1 LQRHLAETRV
11 SCYNIKVKT
20 ATACI
25 LSCVAFATIAA
36 GPPRKIAFGHD
47 GHIWVAN
54 IDGTAKKKLVVGG
67 APMLS
72 PDGARIAFDSTPS
85 SAYENAARGADNP
98 KTQITVLDI
107 ASGKLTLL
115 KDIPGD
121 NCLDPAWSP
130 DGKWIAF
137 QARRESPGGRISDLA
152 VVKEDGTGFNIIKK
166 GEEPLESAFNR
177 PCWARDGRSIF
188 YHDTKNIYRLGLDGV
203 VLGQW
208 EVSKIVPVDYLTSGG
223 RIDVSP
229 DGNRLL
235 LTVDYR
241 KNSDAPP
248 PSLWSFDL
256 TTQSA
261 KRLNTPK
268 ELWIVEGCWLDNQNI
283 LFATGSPDG
292 SAGPIYRISI
302 DGTNLKRL
310 IKDARGVSV
319 SSGD

>member
-1 LQRHLAETRV
+1 M
-11 SCYNIKVKT
+11 KT

-25 LSCVAFATIAA
+25 LFCVAFATIAA
-36 GPPRKIAFGHD
+36 APQRKMAFESGD
-47 GHIWVAN
+47 HIWVAN
-54 IDGTAKKKLVVGG
+54 IDGTAKKKLVVGD
-67 APMLS
+67 APVLS
-72 PDGARIAFDSTPS
+72 PDGARIAFDSIPR
-85 SAYENAARGADNP
+85 SAYDNAAKGAPDP
-98 KTQITVLDI
+98 KRQITVLDI
-107 ASGKLTLL
+107 ISGRLTPL

-121 NCLDPAWSP
+121 NCLDPVWSP

-137 QARRESPGGRISDLA
+137 EARRGSPGWISDLA

-166 GEEPLESAFNR
+166 GEKPLESGFNR
-177 PCWARDGRSIF
+177 LCWARDGRSIF

-203 VLGQW
+203 LLGQW
-208 EVSKIVPVDYLTSGG
+208 EVDKIVPVDYLTSGG

-261 KRLNTPK
+261 KHLNTPK
-268 ELWIVEGCWLDNQNI
+268 ELWIAEGCWLDNKNI
-283 LFATGSPDG
+283 LFATGSPDD
-292 SAGPIYRISI
+292 SAGAIYRMSI